1 MASARFYLE
10 KRKDENGRT
19 RTKQVPIL
27 LYFSFDG
34 KRLQLN
40 TGERI
45 DFVDWDFR
53 AQRVL
58 IPARGSKAMNRY
70 LQSLADE
77 VMGIYLEA
85 KTIGLN
91 PGIDY
96 LRKQI
101 KYNRRKENIGFF
113 DVFMLFIDENHHRW
127 SIHTFRKIRT
137 TYHHLRK
144 FAETEQIEIEFSR
157 IDRTFLEQYIRFF
170 RIKYSHSNNTISKNL
185 DVLKW
190 FLNWANR
197 RGYNKSLLYRE
208 FQLEWISK
216 PRISQS
222 DLVLDWEELMRI
234 WRFEPFS
241 PELTEVRDIFCFMCF
256 SGLKLSRIYQL
267 KSSNVYPGYISLH
280 GNGKFQSFNL
290 PLNERAYGIISQYID
305 KEGPDGNCF
314 PYFRH
319 PDFNRHLKQ
328 LGKNAGIN
336 RFVQVSLYS
345 GTEKGSRQV
354 PKYEV
359 LSSKVAINTFLFNG
373 LKLGISAEVLSFL
386 TDRKTLASIDRIRP
400 ILEHAAYDDIRKFD
414 NLQADE

>member
-58 IPARGSKAMNRY
+58 APARGSKAMNRY

-85 KTIGLN
+85 RTIGLN

-222 DLVLDWEELMRI
+222 DLVLEWEELMRI
-234 WRFEPFS
+234 WRFEPFL

-267 KSSNVYPGYISLH
+267 KSSNVYPGHISLH

-328 LGKNAGIN
+328 LGENAGIN
-336 RFVQVSLYS
+336 RFVEVSLYS

-373 LKLGISAEVLSFL
+373 LKLGISAEVLSYL

-414 NLQADE
+414 NLQSDE

>member
-1 MASARFYLE
+1 MASIRFYIE
-10 KRKDENGRT
+10 KRKDEHGRT

-45 DFVDWDFR
+45 DFSDWDFK

-58 IPARGSKAMNRY
+58 EQARGSKAINRY

-77 VMGIYLEA
+77 VMGIYKEA
-85 KTIGLN
+85 KTIGLT

-101 KYNRRKENIGFF
+101 KYNRRKKNTGFF
-113 DVFMLFIDENHHRW
+113 DVFMMFIDDNYHRW

-137 TYHHLRK
+137 NYNHLRN
-144 FAETEQIEIEFSR
+144 FAETEQIEIEFNR
-157 IDRTFLEQYIRFF
+157 IDKTFLEQYIRFF
-170 RIKYSHSNNTISKNL
+170 RIKYNHSNNTISKNL

-190 FLNWANR
+190 FLNWATR

-208 FQLEWISK
+208 FQLEWMCK
-216 PRISQS
+216 PRINQS

-234 WRFEPFS
+234 WRYEALS
-241 PELTEVRDIFCFMCF
+241 PVLMEVRDIFCFMCF

-267 KSSNVYPGYISLH
+267 KSSNVYPEYIILK
-280 GNGKFQSFNL
+280 GNGKFQSYNL
-290 PLNERAYGIISQYID
+290 PLNERSFGIISRYID
-305 KEGPDGNCF
+305 KEDPDGSCF
-314 PYFRH
+314 PYYRH
-319 PDFNRHLKQ
+319 PDFNRYLKQ
-328 LGKNAGIN
+328 LAKDAGIN
-336 RFVQVSLYS
+336 RFVNISFYA

-359 LSSKVAINTFLFNG
+359 LSSKVAINTFLYNG

-386 TDRKTLASIDRIRP
+386 TGRKTFAGVDRIRP
-400 ILEHAAYDDIRKFD
+400 VLENAAYDDIRKFD
-414 NLQADE
+414 NLQAD

>member
-1 MASARFYLE
+1 MASVRFYLE

-45 DFVDWDFR
+45 NFSDWDFR

-58 IPARGSKAMNRY
+58 APARGSQAMNRY

-85 KTIGLN
+85 RTIGLN
-91 PGIDY
+91 PGTDY

-101 KYNRRKENIGFF
+101 KYNRRKESIGFF
-113 DVFMLFIDENHHRW
+113 DVFMLFIDENHQRW

-137 TYHHLRK
+137 TYNHLRK
-144 FAETEQIEIEFSR
+144 FEETEQIEIEFSR
-157 IDRTFLEQYIRFF
+157 IDRNFLEQYIRFF

-190 FLNWANR
+190 FLNWATT
-197 RGYNKSLLYRE
+197 RGYNKSLLYKE

-216 PRISQS
+216 PRLKQS

-234 WRFEPFS
+234 WQFEPLS
-241 PELTEVRDIFCFMCF
+241 PQLTEVRDIFCFMCF

-267 KSSNVYPGYISLH
+267 KSSNVYPGYIKLQ
-280 GNGKFQSFNL
+280 GNGKFQSYNL
-290 PLNERAYGIISQYID
+290 PLNERAYGIISRYIY

-314 PYFRH
+314 PYYRH
-319 PDFNRHLKQ
+319 PDFNRYLKQ
-328 LGKNAGIN
+328 LAKDAGIN
-336 RFVQVSLYS
+336 RFVNVSFYS

-359 LSSKVAINTFLFNG
+359 FSSKVAINTFLFNG

-386 TDRKTLASIDRIRP
+386 TERKTFASVDRIRP
-400 ILEHAAYDDIRKFD
+400 VLENAAYDDIKKFD
-414 NLQADE
+414 NLQAD

>member
-1 MASARFYLE
+1 MASVRFYLE

-45 DFVDWDFR
+45 NFSEWDFR
-53 AQRVL
+53 AQHVL
-58 IPARGSKAMNRY
+58 EPARGSKAMNRY

-91 PGIDY
+91 PGIEY

-101 KYNRRKENIGFF
+101 KYNRRKEHIGFF
-113 DVFMLFIDENHHRW
+113 DVFMLFIDENHNRW

-157 IDRTFLEQYIRFF
+157 IDRNFLEQYIRFF

-190 FLNWANR
+190 FLNWATTM
-197 RGYNKSLLYRE
+197 GYNKSLLYRE
-208 FQLEWISK
+208 FQFKWISK
-216 PRISQS
+216 PRVSQS

-234 WRFEPFS
+234 WRFEPLK

-267 KSSNVYPGYISLH
+267 KSSNVYPGYISLQGH
-280 GNGKFQSFNL
+280 GKFQSFNL

-305 KEGPDGNCF
+305 REGPNGNCF
-314 PYFRH
+314 PYYSH

-328 LGKNAGIN
+328 LGKNAGIS
-336 RFVQVSLYS
+336 RFVNVSSYS

-386 TDRKTLASIDRIRP
+386 TERKTFASVDRIRP
-400 ILEHAAYDDIRKFD
+400 VLENAAYDDIRKFD
-414 NLQADE
+414 NLLTDE

>member
-1 MASARFYLE
+1 MASVRFYLE

-45 DFVDWDFR
+45 NFSDWDFR

-58 IPARGSKAMNRY
+58 VPARGSQAMNRY

-137 TYHHLRK
+137 SYNQLRK

-157 IDRTFLEQYIRFF
+157 IDRYFLEQYIRFF
-170 RIKYSHSNNTISKNL
+170 RIKYSHSNNTISKTL

-190 FLNWANR
+190 FLNWATT

-216 PRISQS
+216 PRLNQS
-222 DLVLDWEELMRI
+222 DLVLDWEELTRI
-234 WRFEPFS
+234 WQFEPLS
-241 PELTEVRDIFCFMCF
+241 PQFTEVKDIFCFMCF

-267 KSSNVYPGYISLH
+267 KSSNVYPGYINLQ
-280 GNGKFQSFNL
+280 GNGKFQSYNL
-290 PLNERAYGIISQYID
+290 PLNERAYGIISRYID

-314 PYFRH
+314 PYYRH
-319 PDFNRHLKQ
+319 PDFNRYLKQ
-328 LGKNAGIN
+328 VAKDAGIN
-336 RFVQVSLYS
+336 RFVNVSFYS

-386 TDRKTLASIDRIRP
+386 TERKTFASVDRIRP
-400 ILEHAAYDDIRKFD
+400 VLENAAYDDIKKFD
-414 NLQADE
+414 NLQAD

>member
-1 MASARFYLE
+1 MASVRFYLE

-45 DFVDWDFR
+45 NFSDWDFR

-58 IPARGSKAMNRY
+58 APARGSQAMNRY

-85 KTIGLN
+85 RTIGLN

-113 DVFMLFIDENHHRW
+113 DVYMLFIDENHHRW

-137 TYHHLRK
+137 TYNHLRK
-144 FAETEQIEIEFSR
+144 FAETEQIEIELSR
-157 IDRTFLEQYIRFF
+157 IDRNFLEQYIRFF

-190 FLNWANR
+190 FLNWATT
-197 RGYNKSLLYRE
+197 RGYNKSLLYKE
-208 FQLEWISK
+208 FQLEWIRK
-216 PRISQS
+216 PRLNQS
-222 DLVLDWEELMRI
+222 DLVLDWEELTRI
-234 WRFEPFS
+234 WQFEPLS
-241 PELTEVRDIFCFMCF
+241 PQLTEVRDIFCFMCF

-267 KSSNVYPGYISLH
+267 KSSNVYPDYINLQ
-280 GNGKFQSFNL
+280 GNGKFQSYNL
-290 PLNERAYGIISQYID
+290 PLNERAYGIISRYID

-314 PYFRH
+314 PYYRH
-319 PDFNRHLKQ
+319 PDFNRYLKR
-328 LGKNAGIN
+328 LAKDAGIN
-336 RFVQVSLYS
+336 RFVNVSFYS

-354 PKYEV
+354 PKCEV
-359 LSSKVAINTFLFNG
+359 ISSKVAINTFLFNG

-386 TDRKTLASIDRIRP
+386 TEKKTFASVDRIRP
-400 ILEHAAYDDIRKFD
+400 VLENAAYDDIRKFD
-414 NLQADE
+414 KLQAD

>member
-1 MASARFYLE
+1 VASAKFYLE

-34 KRLQLN
+34 KRLQIN

-45 DFVDWDFR
+45 DFADWDFR

-58 IPARGSKAMNRY
+58 MSARGSKTMNRY

-77 VMGIYLEA
+77 VMEIYLEA
-85 KTIGLN
+85 KTIGLS

-101 KYNRRKENIGFF
+101 KYNRRKHNIGFF
-113 DVFMLFIDENHHRW
+113 DVFMLFIDENHNRW
-127 SIHTFRKIRT
+127 SIYTFRKIRT

-144 FAETEQIEIEFSR
+144 FAETEQIEIEFNR
-157 IDRTFLEQYIRFF
+157 IDNTFLEQYIRFF
-170 RIKYSHSNNTISKNL
+170 RIKYSHSNSTISKNL

-190 FLNWANR
+190 FLNWATR

-234 WRFEPFS
+234 CRFES
-241 PELTEVRDIFCFMCF
+241 LSKELMEVRDIFCFMCF
-256 SGLKLSRIYQL
+256 SGIKLSWIYKL
-267 KSSNVYPGYISLH
+267 KSSNVYPGYISLQ

-290 PLNERAYGIISQYID
+290 PLNERAYGIISQYINE
-305 KEGPDGNCF
+305 EGPNGNCF
-314 PYFRH
+314 PHYSH
-319 PDFNRHLKQ
+319 PEFNRHLKQ

-336 RFVQVSLYS
+336 KFVDVLLYS
-345 GTEKGSRQV
+345 GTEKGLRQV
-354 PKYEV
+354 PKHEI
-359 LSSKVAINTFLFNG
+359 LSSKIAVNTFLFNG

-386 TDRKTLASIDRIRP
+386 TNKKTLASIDRIRP
-400 ILEHAAYDDIRKFD
+400 VLENAAYDDIRKFD
-414 NLQADE
+414 NLQAD

>member
-1 MASARFYLE
+1 MASVRFYLE

-45 DFVDWDFR
+45 NFSDWDFR

-58 IPARGSKAMNRY
+58 APARGSKAMNRY

-85 KTIGLN
+85 RTIGLN

-157 IDRTFLEQYIRFF
+157 IDRNFLEQYIRFF

-190 FLNWANR
+190 FLNWATT

-216 PRISQS
+216 PRINQS

-234 WRFEPFS
+234 WQFEPLS
-241 PELTEVRDIFCFMCF
+241 THLTEVRDIFCFMCF

-267 KSSNVYPGYISLH
+267 KSSNVYPSYINLQ

-290 PLNERAYGIISQYID
+290 PLNERAYGIINRYID
-305 KEGPDGNCF
+305 KEGADGNCF
-314 PYFRH
+314 PYYRH
-319 PDFNRHLKQ
+319 PDFNRSLKQ
-328 LGKNAGIN
+328 LAKDAGIN
-336 RFVQVSLYS
+336 RFVNVSFYS

-386 TDRKTLASIDRIRP
+386 TERKTFASVDRIRP
-400 ILEHAAYDDIRKFD
+400 VLENAAYDDIRKFD
-414 NLQADE
+414 NLQTD

>member
-1 MASARFYLE
+1 M
-10 KRKDENGRT
+10 DRT
-19 RTKQVPIL
+19 RTKQVPIM

-45 DFVDWDFR
+45 DFSDWDFR
-53 AQRVL
+53 SQRVL
-58 IPARGSKAMNRY
+58 AQARGSKAMNRY

-85 KTIGLN
+85 KTMGLS

-101 KYNRRKENIGFF
+101 KYNRRKSNIGFF
-113 DVFMLFIDENHHRW
+113 DVFMLFIDENHHKW

-137 TYHHLRK
+137 TYQHLRK

-190 FLNWANR
+190 FLNWATS
-197 RGYNKSLLYRE
+197 RGYNKSLLYKE
-208 FQLEWISK
+208 FEFEWIRQ

-234 WRFEPFS
+234 WRFEPLS
-241 PELTEVRDIFCFMCF
+241 PELTEIRDIFCFMCF
-256 SGLKLSRIYQL
+256 SGLKLSRIYLL
-267 KSSNVYPGYISLH
+267 KSSNVYPGYISVQ
-280 GNGKFQSFNL
+280 GNVKYQSYNL
-290 PLNERAYGIISQYID
+290 PLNERAYGIISQYIG
-305 KEGPDGNCF
+305 KEGQNSNCF
-314 PYFRH
+314 PYYRNS
-319 PDFNRHLKQ
+319 DFNRHLKQ
-328 LGKNAGIN
+328 VGKNAGIN
-336 RFVQVSLYS
+336 RYVNLSFFS

-386 TDRKTLASIDRIRP
+386 TDRKTLASVERIRSV
-400 ILEHAAYDDIRKFD
+400 LENAAYEDVRKFD
-414 NLQADE
+414 NLLADK

>member
-1 MASARFYLE
+1 
-10 KRKDENGRT
+10 
-19 RTKQVPIL
+19 
-27 LYFSFDG
+27 
-34 KRLQLN
+34 
-40 TGERI
+40 
-45 DFVDWDFR
+45 
-53 AQRVL
+53 
-58 IPARGSKAMNRY
+58 MNRY

-85 KTIGLN
+85 RTMGLN

-101 KYNRRKENIGFF
+101 KYKRRKQNIGFF
-113 DVFMLFIDENHHRW
+113 DVFMVFIDENHHRW

-190 FLNWANR
+190 FLNWATT

-234 WRFEPFS
+234 WQFESLS

-267 KSSNVYPGYISLH
+267 KSSNIYPGYISLQ

-290 PLNERAYGIISQYID
+290 PLNERAYRIISQYID
-305 KEGPDGNCF
+305 KEGLGGNCF
-314 PYFRH
+314 PYYRH

-328 LGKNAGIN
+328 LGKDAGIN
-336 RFVQVSLYS
+336 RFVNVSFYS

-359 LSSKVAINTFLFNG
+359 LSSKVAVNTFLYNG

-400 ILEHAAYDDIRKFD
+400 ILEHAAYEDIRKFD

>member
-1 MASARFYLE
+1 MASVRFYLE

-45 DFVDWDFR
+45 NFSDWDFR

-58 IPARGSKAMNRY
+58 TPIRGSKAMNRY

-85 KTIGLN
+85 KTMGLN
-91 PGIDY
+91 PGIEY
-96 LRKQI
+96 LRKQM

-113 DVFMLFIDENHHRW
+113 DVFMLFIDENHNRW

-137 TYHHLRK
+137 NYHHLRK

-157 IDRTFLEQYIRFF
+157 IDRNFLEQYIRFF
-170 RIKYSHSNNTISKNL
+170 RIKYNHSNNTISKNL

-190 FLNWANR
+190 FLNWATT

-208 FQLEWISK
+208 FQFQWISR

-222 DLVLDWEELMRI
+222 DLVLDWDELMMI
-234 WRFEPFS
+234 WRFEPLTS
-241 PELTEVRDIFCFMCF
+241 ELTEVKDIFCFMCF

-267 KSSNVYPGYISLH
+267 KSSNVYPGYISLQ

-290 PLNERAYGIISQYID
+290 PLSERAYGIISRYID
-305 KEGPDGNCF
+305 EEGPDGNCF
-314 PYFRH
+314 PHYRH

-328 LGKNAGIN
+328 LGKIAGIN
-336 RFVQVSLYS
+336 RFVNVSSYA

-386 TDRKTLASIDRIRP
+386 TERKTFASVDRIRP
-400 ILEHAAYDDIRKFD
+400 VLENAAYDDIRKFD
-414 NLQADE
+414 TLLAEE

>member
-1 MASARFYLE
+1 MASAKFYLE

-19 RTKQVPIL
+19 RMKQVPIL

-45 DFVDWDFR
+45 DFSDWDFN

-58 IPARGSKAMNRY
+58 MSARGSKELNRY

-77 VMGIYLEA
+77 VTGIYLDA
-85 KTIGLN
+85 RTMGLN
-91 PGIDY
+91 PGTDY
-96 LRKQI
+96 LRNQM
-101 KYNRRKENIGFF
+101 KYNRRKENISFF
-113 DVFMLFIDENHHRW
+113 DVFMLFIDENHPRW

-144 FAETEQIEIEFSR
+144 FAETEQIEIGFNR
-157 IDRTFLEQYIRFF
+157 IDKTFMEQYIRFF
-170 RIKYSHSNNTISKNL
+170 RIKYNHSNNTISKSL

-190 FLNWANR
+190 FLNWATR
-197 RGYNKSLLYRE
+197 RGYNKSLLYKE
-208 FQLEWISK
+208 FQFEWVSK
-216 PRISQS
+216 PRFNQS

-234 WRFEPFS
+234 WKFEPIS
-241 PELTEVRDIFCFMCF
+241 AELVEVRDIFCFMCF

-267 KSSNVYPGYISLH
+267 KSSNVYSGYISLQ
-280 GNGKFQSFNL
+280 GNGKYQTFNL
-290 PLNERAYGIISQYID
+290 PLNDRANGIISQYFEQ
-305 KEGPDGNCF
+305 EGLDDNIF
-314 PYFRH
+314 PYYRH

-336 RFVQVSLYS
+336 RFVNLSIYS
-345 GTEKGSRQV
+345 GTERGSRQV
-354 PKYEV
+354 PKYEL

-373 LKLGISAEVLSFL
+373 LKLGISAEVLSFM
-386 TDRKTLASIDRIRP
+386 TDRKTMASIDRIRP
-400 ILEHAAYDDIRKFD
+400 VLENAAFDDILKFD
-414 NLQADE
+414 NLQAG

>member
-1 MASARFYLE
+1 MASTKFYLE

-34 KRLQLN
+34 KRLQIN

-53 AQRVL
+53 AQCVL
-58 IPARGSKAMNRY
+58 TSTRGSKAMNRY

-77 VMGIYLEA
+77 VMEIYLEA
-85 KTIGLN
+85 KTIGLS

-101 KYNRRKENIGFF
+101 KYNRRKHNIGFF
-113 DVFMLFIDENHHRW
+113 DVFMLFIDENHNRW
-127 SIHTFRKIRT
+127 SIYTFRKIRT

-157 IDRTFLEQYIRFF
+157 IDNTFLEQYIRFF
-170 RIKYSHSNNTISKNL
+170 RIKFSHSNSTISKNL

-190 FLNWANR
+190 FLNWATR

-234 WRFEPFS
+234 FQFEPLLS
-241 PELTEVRDIFCFMCF
+241 ELIEVRDIFCFMCF
-256 SGLKLSRIYQL
+256 SGIKLSRIYKL
-267 KSSNVYPGYISLH
+267 KSSNVYPGYISLQ

-314 PYFRH
+314 PYYRNH
-319 PDFNRHLKQ
+319 EFNKHLKQ

-336 RFVQVSLYS
+336 RFVDVLLYS
-345 GTEKGSRQV
+345 GTEKGLRQV

-359 LSSKVAINTFLFNG
+359 LSSKVAVNTFLFNG

-386 TDRKTLASIDRIRP
+386 TERKTLASIDRIRP
-400 ILEHAAYDDIRKFD
+400 VLENAAYDDIRKFD
-414 NLQADE
+414 NLQVD

>member
-1 MASARFYLE
+1 MASVRFYLE

-45 DFVDWDFR
+45 NFSDWDFR

-58 IPARGSKAMNRY
+58 VPARGSQAMNRY

-137 TYHHLRK
+137 SYNQLRK

-157 IDRTFLEQYIRFF
+157 IDRYFLEQYIRFF
-170 RIKYSHSNNTISKNL
+170 RIKYSHSNNTISKTL

-190 FLNWANR
+190 FLNWATT

-216 PRISQS
+216 PRLNQS
-222 DLVLDWEELMRI
+222 DLVLDWEELTRI
-234 WRFEPFS
+234 WQFEPLS
-241 PELTEVRDIFCFMCF
+241 PQFTEVKDIFCFMCF

-267 KSSNVYPGYISLH
+267 KSSNVYPCYINLQ
-280 GNGKFQSFNL
+280 GNGKFQSYNL
-290 PLNERAYGIISQYID
+290 PLNERAYGIISRYID

-314 PYFRH
+314 PYYRH
-319 PDFNRHLKQ
+319 PDFNRYLKQ
-328 LGKNAGIN
+328 VAKDAGIN
-336 RFVQVSLYS
+336 RFVNVSFYS

-386 TDRKTLASIDRIRP
+386 TERKTFASVDRIRP
-400 ILEHAAYDDIRKFD
+400 VLENAAYDDIKKFD
-414 NLQADE
+414 NLQAD

>member
-1 MASARFYLE
+1 MASAKFYLE

-45 DFVDWDFR
+45 DFSDWDFKD
-53 AQRVL
+53 QRVL
-58 IPARGSKAMNRY
+58 MSARGSKEINRY

-85 KTIGLN
+85 RTMGLN
-91 PGIDY
+91 PGIEY
-96 LRKQI
+96 LRNQM
-101 KYNRRKENIGFF
+101 KYNRRKENTSFF

-137 TYHHLRK
+137 NYHHLRK
-144 FAETEQIEIEFSR
+144 FAETEQIEIEFNR
-157 IDRTFLEQYIRFF
+157 IDKTFMEQYIRFF
-170 RIKYSHSNNTISKNL
+170 RIKYNHSNNTISKNL
-185 DVLKW
+185 DVLRW
-190 FLNWANR
+190 FLNWATR
-197 RGYNKSLLYRE
+197 RGYNKSLLYKE
-208 FQLEWISK
+208 FQFEWVSK
-216 PRISQS
+216 PRFSQS

-234 WRFEPFS
+234 WLFEPLS
-241 PELTEVRDIFCFMCF
+241 AELVEVRDIFCFMCF

-267 KSSNVYPGYISLH
+267 KSSNVYSGYISLQ
-280 GNGKFQSFNL
+280 GNGKYQTFNL
-290 PLNERAYGIISQYID
+290 PLNDRANGIISQYLEQ
-305 KEGPDGNCF
+305 EGLDDNIF
-314 PYFRH
+314 PYYRH

-336 RFVQVSLYS
+336 RFVNLSFYS
-345 GTEKGSRQV
+345 GTEKGTRQV

-373 LKLGISAEVLSFL
+373 LKLGISAEVLSFM
-386 TDRKTLASIDRIRP
+386 TDRKTMASIGRIKP
-400 ILEHAAYDDIRKFD
+400 VLENAAFDDILKFD
-414 NLQADE
+414 NLQAD

>member
-1 MASARFYLE
+1 MASVRFYLE

-45 DFVDWDFR
+45 NFSDWDFR

-58 IPARGSKAMNRY
+58 APARGSQAMNRY

-85 KTIGLN
+85 RTIGLN

-113 DVFMLFIDENHHRW
+113 DVYMLFIDENHHRW

-137 TYHHLRK
+137 TYNHLRK
-144 FAETEQIEIEFSR
+144 FAETEQIEIELSR
-157 IDRTFLEQYIRFF
+157 IDRNFLEQYIRFF
-170 RIKYSHSNNTISKNL
+170 RIKYGHSNNTISKNL

-190 FLNWANR
+190 FLNWATT

-208 FQLEWISK
+208 FQLEWIRK
-216 PRISQS
+216 PRLNQS
-222 DLVLDWEELMRI
+222 DLVLDWEELTRI
-234 WRFEPFS
+234 WQFEPLS
-241 PELTEVRDIFCFMCF
+241 PQLTEVRDIFCFMCF

-267 KSSNVYPGYISLH
+267 KSSNVYPDYINLQ
-280 GNGKFQSFNL
+280 GNGKFQSYNL
-290 PLNERAYGIISQYID
+290 PLNERAYGIISRHID

-314 PYFRH
+314 PYYRH
-319 PDFNRHLKQ
+319 PDFNRYLKR
-328 LGKNAGIN
+328 LAKDAGIN
-336 RFVQVSLYS
+336 RFVNVSFYS

-354 PKYEV
+354 PKCEV
-359 LSSKVAINTFLFNG
+359 ISSKVAINTFLFNG

-386 TDRKTLASIDRIRP
+386 TEKKTFASVDRIRP
-400 ILEHAAYDDIRKFD
+400 VLENAAYDDIRKFD
-414 NLQADE
+414 KLQAD

>member
-1 MASARFYLE
+1 MASVRFYLE

-45 DFVDWDFR
+45 NFSDWDFR

-58 IPARGSKAMNRY
+58 APARGSQAMNRY

-85 KTIGLN
+85 RTIGLN

-113 DVFMLFIDENHHRW
+113 DVYMLFIDENHHRW

-137 TYHHLRK
+137 TYNHLRK
-144 FAETEQIEIEFSR
+144 FAETEQIEIELSR
-157 IDRTFLEQYIRFF
+157 IDRNFLEQYIRFF

-190 FLNWANR
+190 FLNWATT

-208 FQLEWISK
+208 FQLEWIRK
-216 PRISQS
+216 PRLNQS
-222 DLVLDWEELMRI
+222 DLVLDWEELTRI
-234 WRFEPFS
+234 WQFEPLS
-241 PELTEVRDIFCFMCF
+241 PQLTEVRDIFCFMCF

-267 KSSNVYPGYISLH
+267 KSSNVYPDYINLQ
-280 GNGKFQSFNL
+280 GNGKFQSYNL
-290 PLNERAYGIISQYID
+290 PLNERAYGIISRYID

-314 PYFRH
+314 PYYRH
-319 PDFNRHLKQ
+319 PDFNRYLKR
-328 LGKNAGIN
+328 LAKDAGIN
-336 RFVQVSLYS
+336 RFVNVSFYS

-354 PKYEV
+354 PKCEV
-359 LSSKVAINTFLFNG
+359 ISSKVAINTFLFNG

-386 TDRKTLASIDRIRP
+386 TEKKTFASVDRIRP
-400 ILEHAAYDDIRKFD
+400 VLENAAYDDIRKFD
-414 NLQADE
+414 KLQAD

>member
-1 MASARFYLE
+1 ME

-45 DFVDWDFR
+45 NFSDWDFR

-58 IPARGSKAMNRY
+58 APARGSQAMNRY

-85 KTIGLN
+85 RTIGLN

-113 DVFMLFIDENHHRW
+113 DVYMLFIDENHHRW

-137 TYHHLRK
+137 TYNHLRK
-144 FAETEQIEIEFSR
+144 FAETEQIEIELSR
-157 IDRTFLEQYIRFF
+157 IDRNFLEQYIRFF

-190 FLNWANR
+190 FLNWATT

-208 FQLEWISK
+208 FQLEWIRK
-216 PRISQS
+216 PRLNQS
-222 DLVLDWEELMRI
+222 DLVLDWEELTRI
-234 WRFEPFS
+234 WQFEPLS
-241 PELTEVRDIFCFMCF
+241 PQLTEVRDIFCFMCF

-267 KSSNVYPGYISLH
+267 KSSNVYPDYINLQ
-280 GNGKFQSFNL
+280 GNGKFQSYNL
-290 PLNERAYGIISQYID
+290 PLNERAYGIISRYID

-314 PYFRH
+314 PYYRH
-319 PDFNRHLKQ
+319 PDFNRYLKQ
-328 LGKNAGIN
+328 LGRQAGIN
-336 RFVQVSLYS
+336 RFVTLEIYS
-345 GTEKGSRQV
+345 GQEKGTRQV
-354 PKYEV
+354 PKYEI
-359 LSSKVAINTFLFNG
+359 LSSKMAVNTFLFNA
-373 LKLGISAEVLSFL
+373 LRLGVTAEVLSFV
-386 TDRKTLASIDRIRP
+386 TNSKTLYSVERIRP
-400 ILEHAAYDDIRKFD
+400 LLEHTAYEDIQKF
-414 NLQADE
+414 NILP

>member
-1 MASARFYLE
+1 VASIRFYLE

-34 KRLQLN
+34 KRLQIN

-53 AQRVL
+53 AQRIL
-58 IPARGSKAMNRY
+58 MSARGSKTMNRY

-77 VMGIYLEA
+77 VMEIYLEA
-85 KTIGLN
+85 KTIGLS

-101 KYNRRKENIGFF
+101 KYNRRKHNIGFF
-113 DVFMLFIDENHHRW
+113 DVFMLFIDENHNRW
-127 SIHTFRKIRT
+127 SIYTFRKIRT

-157 IDRTFLEQYIRFF
+157 IDNTFLEQYIRFF
-170 RIKYSHSNNTISKNL
+170 RIKYSHSNSTISKNL

-190 FLNWANR
+190 FLNWATR

-234 WRFEPFS
+234 CRFES
-241 PELTEVRDIFCFMCF
+241 LSKELMEVRDIFCFMCF
-256 SGLKLSRIYQL
+256 SGIKLSRIYKL
-267 KSSNVYPGYISLH
+267 KSSNVYPGYISLQ

-290 PLNERAYGIISQYID
+290 PLNERAYGIISQYII

-314 PYFRH
+314 PHYSH
-319 PDFNRHLKQ
+319 PEFNRHLKQ

-336 RFVQVSLYS
+336 RFVDVLLYS
-345 GTEKGSRQV
+345 GTEKGLRQV
-354 PKYEV
+354 PKYEI
-359 LSSKVAINTFLFNG
+359 LSSKIAVNTFLFNG
-373 LKLGISAEVLSFL
+373 LKLDISAEVLSFL
-386 TDRKTLASIDRIRP
+386 TNKKTLASIDRIRP
-400 ILEHAAYDDIRKFD
+400 VLENAAYDDIRKFD
-414 NLQADE
+414 NLQAD

>member
-1 MASARFYLE
+1 MASAKFYLE

-19 RTKQVPIL
+19 RMKQVPIL

-45 DFVDWDFR
+45 DFSDWDFN

-58 IPARGSKAMNRY
+58 MSARGSKELNRY

-77 VMGIYLEA
+77 VTGIYLDA
-85 KTIGLN
+85 RTMGLN
-91 PGIDY
+91 PGTDY
-96 LRKQI
+96 LRNQM
-101 KYNRRKENIGFF
+101 KYNRRKENISFF

-144 FAETEQIEIEFSR
+144 FAETEQIEIGFNR
-157 IDRTFLEQYIRFF
+157 IDKTFMEEYIRFF
-170 RIKYSHSNNTISKNL
+170 RIKYNHSNSTISKSL

-190 FLNWANR
+190 FLNWATR
-197 RGYNKSLLYRE
+197 RGYNKSLLYKE
-208 FQLEWISK
+208 FQFEWVSK
-216 PRISQS
+216 PRFNQS
-222 DLVLDWEELMRI
+222 DLVLDWEELMRV
-234 WRFEPFS
+234 WKFEPIS
-241 PELTEVRDIFCFMCF
+241 KELVEVRDIFCFMCF

-267 KSSNVYPGYISLH
+267 KSSNVYSGYISLQ
-280 GNGKFQSFNL
+280 GNGKYQTFNL
-290 PLNERAYGIISQYID
+290 PLNDRANGIISQYFEQ
-305 KEGPDGNCF
+305 EGLDDNIF
-314 PYFRH
+314 PYYRH

-336 RFVQVSLYS
+336 RFVNLSIYS
-345 GTEKGSRQV
+345 GTERGSRQV
-354 PKYEV
+354 PKYEL

-373 LKLGISAEVLSFL
+373 LKLGISAEVLSFM
-386 TDRKTLASIDRIRP
+386 TDRKTMASIDRIRP
-400 ILEHAAYDDIRKFD
+400 VLENAAFDDILKFD
-414 NLQADE
+414 NLQAG

>member
-1 MASARFYLE
+1 MASAKFYLE
-10 KRKDENGRT
+10 KRKDDNGRT

-45 DFVDWDFR
+45 DFSDWDFS

-58 IPARGSKAMNRY
+58 MSARGSKELNRY

-77 VMGIYLEA
+77 VTGIYLEA
-85 KTIGLN
+85 RTMGLN
-91 PGIDY
+91 PGTDY
-96 LRKQI
+96 LRNQM
-101 KYNRRKENIGFF
+101 KYNRRKENISFF
-113 DVFMLFIDENHHRW
+113 DVFMLFIDENHHKW

-144 FAETEQIEIEFSR
+144 FAEIEQIEIGFNR
-157 IDRTFLEQYIRFF
+157 IDKTFMEQYIRFF
-170 RIKYSHSNNTISKNL
+170 RIKYNHSNNTISKNL

-190 FLNWANR
+190 FLNWATR
-197 RGYNKSLLYRE
+197 RGYNKSLLYKE
-208 FQLEWISK
+208 FQFEWVSK
-216 PRISQS
+216 PRFNQT

-234 WRFEPFS
+234 WQFEPIS
-241 PELTEVRDIFCFMCF
+241 AELVEVRDIFCFMCF

-267 KSSNVYPGYISLH
+267 KSSNVYSGYISLQ
-280 GNGKFQSFNL
+280 GNGKYQTFNI
-290 PLNERAYGIISQYID
+290 PLNDRANGIISQYLEHEDLDDNI
-305 KEGPDGNCF
+305 F
-314 PYFRH
+314 PYYRH

-336 RFVQVSLYS
+336 RFVNLSIYS
-345 GTEKGSRQV
+345 GTERGSRQV

-373 LKLGISAEVLSFL
+373 LKLGISAEVLSYM
-386 TDRKTLASIDRIRP
+386 TDRKTMASIDRIRP
-400 ILEHAAYDDIRKFD
+400 VLENAAFDDILKFD
-414 NLQADE
+414 NLQAG